1 MAHRAQQLVIGEVR
15 DQHKGHIGRE
25 RPFGIGR
32 KNFRTNGLW
41 LCFLDGPN
49 QQCLGLRLKSQNK
62 CWAFQSFQVH

>member
-32 KNFRTNGLW
+32 KNFRTNGL
-41 LCFLDGPN
+41 
-49 QQCLGLRLKSQNK
+49 
-62 CWAFQSFQVH
+62 